1 MQVGNLVK
9 LKRPTT
15 RNFNKVFLVT
25 EFADPGI
32 KHWIKV
38 LGRDGWQRITDFE
51 VVNESH
57 FNEKFLEVIND

>member
-1 MQVGNLVK
+1 MKVGDLVK
-9 LKRPTT
+9 LRHPTT
-15 RNFNKVFLVT
+15 RCFNKVFVVA
-25 EFADPGI
+25 ERRKGDFN
-32 KHWIKV
+32 WIRV

>member
-1 MQVGNLVK
+1 MKVGDLVK
-9 LKRPTT
+9 YRHPTT
-15 RNFNKVFLVT
+15 RCFNKVFLVT

-51 VVNESH
+51 VANESR
-57 FNEKFLEVIND
+57 